1 MSFLL
6 EKAYRRLAKVL
17 YLQHNLFIQP
27 KGKFDNNNIYL
38 TIDRIDVN
46 LSLLWML
53 EGKGILRA
61 CKASGV
67 RGFVDRRPEAQ
78 FYAAVSFIL
87 VLTMPISLFDNSRT
101 PTLRTVHE
109 EFDEGVIL
117 R

>member
-1 MSFLL
+1 M
-6 EKAYRRLAKVL
+6 E
-17 YLQHNLFIQP
+17 
-27 KGKFDNNNIYL
+27 KFDNNNIYL